1 MTNPLCSKGEKV
13 SLKAHGGSIDIE
25 GMAVAVVNDKLQ
37 IEKVDIWFDP
47 MAMFRQMRPK
57 EAEGCPVSTEQLLE
71 KELNVA
77 ELEIKDPR
85 Q

>member
-1 MTNPLCSKGEKV
+1 
-13 SLKAHGGSIDIE
+13 
-25 GMAVAVVNDKLQ
+25 MAVATVNDKLQ

-57 EAEGCPVSTEQLLE
+57 EAEGCPASTEQLLE
-71 KELNVA
+71 EELKVSK
-77 ELEIKDPR
+77 LEIQDPR